1 MNQAELT
8 DANSHEPANGD
19 PKAGGNSDSPGSALL
34 TPLTGRDTE
43 VGLLADRWE
52 QAQEGAGQVV
62 LIVGEP
68 GLGKSRL
75 VKAITQ
81 LALAQTGGDAEDP
94 TPRPLIIEWRCSQRF
109 QNTEMH
115 PASQHLERFLDFDRE
130 ESTTVRFDRLAHH
143 LEDCGVGRP
152 DVVALFAKLLFLP
165 PDERFPT
172 KGLTPVREREETF
185 RVLRE
190 WLRALSRRH
199 PILFVVEDL
208 HWIDA
213 SSLEFLQQFMAES
226 LEAPLLT
233 VLTFRPEFQTSWLAA
248 VQHTSVALN
257 RLTRR
262 QVGEMIRRDADGTL
276 PDSLVAQIYK
286 RTGGVP
292 LLVEEFSRM
301 VRESALFETARKQKI
316 PATLQQ
322 LVMARLDRMSSNRE
336 VAQFAATL
344 GREFHYE
351 LLAAVVNVDEP
362 TLQAELAKLTRA
374 EILHIKGPP
383 PNCAYQFKHAL
394 LEEALHSALDE
405 PEKRQIHRHVAEVM
419 ETRFPQSAA
428 IQPELLAQHF
438 TEAGHIEK
446 AVGYWLAAG
455 RRSQDRF
462 ANVEAISHLT
472 KGLELLGKLDESPTR
487 DAREL
492 ELLGPL
498 GTAYIAAR
506 GYAAPEVE
514 PVFQRASSLAERAG
528 QTQQAFAMMRGRFAY
543 HIVRGDFRLCTELA
557 ALAVQF
563 GERLDDA
570 GILMEALFLE
580 GLSKLYRGDF
590 SGAHDCCARAIADY
604 DDRDRTAFW
613 AARTG
618 EDSGVT
624 HRCYLALACWHLG
637 CPDRALALNREAV
650 ALARSLGHPFTLE
663 YALHHSG
670 WLHHNCRLGAEAQ
683 AAGDEEMRIATEQG
697 FVFWHASGSLYSA
710 AGMLLRGR
718 LDKGLRLLLKGVE
731 AYRATGACLG
741 LPYYLGMLG
750 EAFTLSNRF
759 EEARAS
765 FDEAL
770 SIVEANDDRFH
781 EAELHRLR
789 GELHLA
795 EANDEDAAGA
805 CFHRAIQTARRQS
818 SRAWELRA
826 TMSQI
831 RLWRRQ
837 GRRHEAFTALT
848 AALGLFTE
856 GSDTPDILEAS
867 ALLQDIGNEQMRDDI
882 AAGIKYVR
890 GCIPPPMDG
899 VVAVD
904 WRYVPSSTLGGD
916 TIGYHWVD
924 EDHLAFYLIDVT
936 GHGMDSALLSVTIS
950 HVLRSGS
957 LSGADMRRPEQVLMK
972 LNKAFQGP
980 QHAHKYFSIWYG
992 VYRVST
998 RTLSYS
1004 SGGHPPA
1011 IVILPGG
1018 LHPLVFP
1025 ATGPLM
1031 GVLPEARFS
1040 AETSPVPAGARLII
1054 FSDGVFEIRRDK
1066 QIVWS
1071 LDSCVA
1077 HLAAISQRDE
1087 NLMDALLAH
1096 VRGLCGSSQLD
1107 DDFSIIEARLH

>member
-1 MNQAELT
+1 
-8 DANSHEPANGD
+8 
-19 PKAGGNSDSPGSALL
+19 
-34 TPLTGRDTE
+34 
-43 VGLLADRWE
+43 
-52 QAQEGAGQVV
+52 
-62 LIVGEP
+62 
-68 GLGKSRL
+68 
-75 VKAITQ
+75 
-81 LALAQTGGDAEDP
+81 
-94 TPRPLIIEWRCSQRF
+94 
-109 QNTEMH
+109 
-115 PASQHLERFLDFDRE
+115 
-130 ESTTVRFDRLAHH
+130 
-143 LEDCGVGRP
+143 
-152 DVVALFAKLLFLP
+152 
-165 PDERFPT
+165 
-172 KGLTPVREREETF
+172 
-185 RVLRE
+185 
-190 WLRALSRRH
+190 
-199 PILFVVEDL
+199 
-208 HWIDA
+208 
-213 SSLEFLQQFMAES
+213 
-226 LEAPLLT
+226 
-233 VLTFRPEFQTSWLAA
+233 
-248 VQHTSVALN
+248 
-257 RLTRR
+257 
-262 QVGEMIRRDADGTL
+262 
-276 PDSLVAQIYK
+276 
-286 RTGGVP
+286 
-292 LLVEEFSRM
+292 
-301 VRESALFETARKQKI
+301 
-316 PATLQQ
+316 
-322 LVMARLDRMSSNRE
+322 
-336 VAQFAATL
+336 
-344 GREFHYE
+344 
-351 LLAAVVNVDEP
+351 
-362 TLQAELAKLTRA
+362 
-374 EILHIKGPP
+374 
-383 PNCAYQFKHAL
+383 
-394 LEEALHSALDE
+394 
-405 PEKRQIHRHVAEVM
+405 M